1 MNANILII
9 DDERSIC
16 ESLKFAFSTEYN
28 VRITTD
34 PHEGL
39 SLLRE
44 NDFDVV
50 LLDMRLGS
58 VDGIDILRAIHEV
71 ELPSAVIVM
80 TAYGS
85 ETTAVEA
92 MKLGAFSYLTKPLD
106 IDELK
111 IVVSNA
117 VQFVKMSDKVNYLSE
132 ELNKIS
138 ANDTIIAES
147 TAMRRVLQLA
157 DKIKDTDTNV
167 LITGESGTGKEL
179 IARRIHYN
187 GLRKNERF
195 VVINCAAIPE
205 NLLESELFGYK
216 KGAFTGAAANHKGK
230 FSQADNGTLFLDE
243 IGDMQISL
251 QAKILRA
258 LQERVIVPIG
268 SYEGE
273 KVNVRMIAA
282 TNRNLKEMVKEG
294 LFREDLYYRLNV
306 ITIETPPLRNRRDD
320 IIPLCNYYIEK
331 FNREQKKNIKGLSP
345 TAEQFL
351 MNYDFP
357 GNVRQLANIMERA
370 VILTNGSTI
379 SSLALSEEL
388 NPTRK
393 SAAEHEPQ
401 NINSFLAGKTLKEL
415 ERIAIIA
422 ALDASGGKKSDAAK
436 SLGISERGLWYKI
449 KEYNIQ

>member
-1 MNANILII
+1 
-9 DDERSIC
+9 
-16 ESLKFAFSTEYN
+16 
-28 VRITTD
+28 
-34 PHEGL
+34 
-39 SLLRE
+39 
-44 NDFDVV
+44 
-50 LLDMRLGS
+50 
-58 VDGIDILRAIHEV
+58 
-71 ELPSAVIVM
+71 M

-138 ANDTIIAES
+138 VNDTIIAES

-268 SYEGE
+268 GYEGE

-320 IIPLCNYYIEK
+320 IIQPGTEK
-331 FNREQKKNIKGLSP
+331 KYQGPFSYRGTVPDELRFPRECTSIGQYHGAGCHSDERQHN
-345 TAEQFL
+345 QF
-351 MNYDFP
+351 F
-357 GNVRQLANIMERA
+357 
-370 VILTNGSTI
+370 GS
-379 SSLALSEEL
+379 L
-388 NPTRK
+388 
-393 SAAEHEPQ
+393 
-401 NINSFLAGKTLKEL
+401 G
-415 ERIAIIA
+415 RI
-422 ALDASGGKKSDAAK
+422 KSDK
-436 SLGISERGLWYKI
+436 KERGRT
-449 KEYNIQ
+449 